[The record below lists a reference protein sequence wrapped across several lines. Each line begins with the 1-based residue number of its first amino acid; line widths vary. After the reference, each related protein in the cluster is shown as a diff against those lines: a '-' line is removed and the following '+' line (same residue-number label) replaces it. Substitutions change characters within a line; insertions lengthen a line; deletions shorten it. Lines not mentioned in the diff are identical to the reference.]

1 MKTEDLKSIAALVAV
16 ADNQSLTLAA
26 ERLGCSKAFLSQQ
39 IKKLENAYQV
49 QLFHRTTRK
58 LRLTE
63 AGSIFVNECRQAL
76 RLLEQAEIN
85 LQAVQASISG
95 TIRLTSVGGIF
106 GEQYIAPLVLS
117 FMKEHP
123 NIQVTLDFSSTHQ
136 DLLAN
141 DFDLAIRMGALDDSS
156 LIARQLC
163 LYKPTMVA
171 SQSYLD
177 KFGVPQSPKDLN
189 RHRIIAGS
197 ITHWSLK
204 REEESVDF
212 KVQAHL
218 SCPNGYVM
226 LNAAEQGLG
235 IARLPSMYVQPA
247 IDAGRL
253 MPVLPDWHQAQS
265 PCNIVY
271 PPGRYRLERVK
282 AFVDWLIKKWQM
294 PIRS

>member
-1 MKTEDLKSIAALVAV
+1 MKTDDLKRIAALVAV

-26 ERLGCSKAFLSQQ
+26 DRMGCSKAFLSQQ

-63 AGSIFVNECRQAL
+63 AGSLFVGECRQAL

-85 LQAVQASISG
+85 LQAIQSSISG
-95 TIRLTSVGGIF
+95 TIRMTCVGGTF

-136 DLLAN
+136 DLVAN

-171 SQSYLD
+171 SQNYLER
-177 KFGVPQSPKDLN
+177 FGTPATPKDLQY
-189 RHRIIAGS
+189 HRIIAGS

-204 REEESVDF
+204 RGDESVEF
-212 KVQAHL
+212 KVSADL

-235 IARLPSMYVQPA
+235 IARLPSMYVQRS
-247 IDAGRL
+247 IDEGKLVA
-253 MPVLPDWHQAQS
+253 VLPEWHQTQS

-282 AFVDWLIKKWQM
+282 AFVDWLIKKWQA
-294 PIRS
+294 PE

>member
-1 MKTEDLKSIAALVAV
+1 MKTDDLKRIAALVAV

-26 ERLGCSKAFLSQQ
+26 ERLGCSKAYLSQQ
-39 IKKLENAYQV
+39 IKHLENAYQV
-49 QLFHRTTRK
+49 QLFHRTTRR
-58 LRLTE
+58 LRVTE
-63 AGSIFVNECRQAL
+63 AGSVFVNECRQAL

-95 TIRLTSVGGIF
+95 PIRMTSVGGIF

-117 FMKEHP
+117 FMQEHP
-123 NIQVTLDFSSTHQ
+123 NIQVTLDFSSAHQ
-136 DLLAN
+136 DLIAN

-171 SQSYLD
+171 SQAYLER
-177 KFGVPQSPKDLN
+177 FGIPATPKDLQH
-189 RHRIIAGS
+189 HRIIAGS

-204 REEESVDF
+204 RGDESVEF
-212 KVQAHL
+212 KVQADL

-226 LNAAEQGLG
+226 LRAAEQGLG
-235 IARLPSMYVQPA
+235 IARLPSMYVHQA
-247 IDAGRL
+247 IAQGKL
-253 MPVLPDWHQAQS
+253 QAVLPDWHQVQS

-282 AFVDWLIKKWQM
+282 TFVDWLIKHWQA
-294 PIRS
+294 PA